1 MLPIP
6 VFLGFPGGLDGKES
20 ACNVE
25 AWVQSLDWGH
35 LLAEGMAT
43 PSSILA
49 ERIPM
54 DRGSWKATV
63 HGVAKS
69 WT

>member
-1 MLPIP
+1 MQTANSEPLEGEEFAFI
-6 VFLGFPGGLDGKES
+6 
-20 ACNVE
+20 E

-49 ERIPM
+49 
-54 DRGSWKATV
+54 
-63 HGVAKS
+63 
-69 WT
+69 